1 VEPTLQSDWYWLN
14 MLSGGLIEKI
24 GTVEAGGRIT
34 GDLVIEGDLTVEGS
48 ATHVYDQEVQ
58 GGMVIDATDA
68 EALLIRKASD
78 GGDVFTIDSS
88 SEIIQVN
95 SHDGSSKGLKLGTTL
110 VTATGAELNILDGA
124 TLSTAELNYVDG
136 VTSAIQTQIDAKA
149 PIASPTFTGTITIG
163 SAEISEAELEV
174 LDGLTVTTSELNTL
188 DGITATVTELNYLDI
203 TTLGTLEA
211 SKVLTAD
218 SSGNINFNNGNMTNV
233 DIDSGDI
240 SGTNITVGSSKTLDV
255 SGGYINPCR

>member
-1 VEPTLQSDWYWLN
+1 

-58 GGMVIDATDA
+58 GGMVIDATDT

-95 SHDGSSKGLKLGTTL
+95 
-110 VTATGAELNILDGA
+110 
-124 TLSTAELNYVDG
+124 
-136 VTSAIQTQIDAKA
+136 
-149 PIASPTFTGTITIG
+149 
-163 SAEISEAELEV
+163 
-174 LDGLTVTTSELNTL
+174 
-188 DGITATVTELNYLDI
+188 
-203 TTLGTLEA
+203 
-211 SKVLTAD
+211 
-218 SSGNINFNNGNMTNV
+218 
-233 DIDSGDI
+233 
-240 SGTNITVGSSKTLDV
+240 
-255 SGGYINPCR
+255 